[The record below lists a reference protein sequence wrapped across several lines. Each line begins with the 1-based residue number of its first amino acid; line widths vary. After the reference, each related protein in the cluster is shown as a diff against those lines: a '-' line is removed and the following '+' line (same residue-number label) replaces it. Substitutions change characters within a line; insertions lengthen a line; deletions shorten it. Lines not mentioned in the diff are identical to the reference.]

1 MPSLVDAFVGVLNW
15 TKDYCIWSDSGDCG
29 HENCESCYGIKDNN
43 CVLLEGL
50 SEAKT
55 LGLISERG
63 SCTNLHS
70 STCTGSRESHSSDLF
85 QVFSFK
91 EIEILEGYDNDQDEV
106 EEDEDEDSHE
116 DEDEN
121 EDSYGDPYEDEDD
134 DEDGDEVEEENV

>member
-1 MPSLVDAFVGVLNW
+1 MDSSLVISAHLEIVEIKCETVDKRVL
-15 TKDYCIWSDSGDCG
+15 K
-29 HENCESCYGIKDNN
+29 
-43 CVLLEGL
+43 VLKYL
-50 SEAKT
+50 ST
-55 LGLISERG
+55 FNIL
-63 SCTNLHS
+63 
-70 STCTGSRESHSSDLF
+70 
-85 QVFSFK
+85 FSFK